1 MVVDTIDAGGI
12 AFGFWKERFVLVLD
26 ITCMYGNAYASE
38 MSLVLMIL
46 MPGLSSQGVNWELTS
61 SSWPINKLQL

>member
-1 MVVDTIDAGGI
+1 M
-12 AFGFWKERFVLVLD
+12 LD

-46 MPGLSSQGVNWELTS
+46 MPGLSSQGVN
-61 SSWPINKLQL
+61 